1 MRPPLPRGK
10 VWIVCILFSSSFAC
24 HDVESSV
31 EQQSQELNCFYIVS
45 EALKTT
51 TSSQLNT
58 YCKCSSSFFFKTLLL
73 DIQKEVQ
80 KSKFNEMCLIVT
92 VWCGLNWEPLLQLQN
107 PVTIWESNSQF
118 TVKCLETTCNSVS
131 VAKKLN
137 QEKLI
142 FSIKLNHMLTIGHIC
157 PILYS

>member
-1 MRPPLPRGK
+1 MKEVQICVRQVKGRWCSRESGSCQSNYSQQTGSKKLRDLKLTYSSEQSSRCSVCIHLYFSPLICCVFFSNSASFSGHLSLTQTLEIEKRSSYKQMRPPLPRGK

-58 YCKCSSSFFFKTLLL
+58 YCKCS
-73 DIQKEVQ
+73 
-80 KSKFNEMCLIVT
+80 
-92 VWCGLNWEPLLQLQN
+92 
-107 PVTIWESNSQF
+107 
-118 TVKCLETTCNSVS
+118 
-131 VAKKLN
+131 
-137 QEKLI
+137 
-142 FSIKLNHMLTIGHIC
+142 
-157 PILYS
+157 